1 MASTVSAGTLK
12 VKIIEE
18 IKLNGKDQGGVSTFN
33 IGSIDEVYKRI
44 ITCLANNE
52 TRIVDFHSSVSDAT
66 LTPLDVQDVKYI
78 RVTNLDDANSLT
90 LSLQIDVGEDDTAA
104 DESASILLGA
114 GQSFI
119 MGTPHDGIAV
129 HDSSAAVL
137 NTLVDLESI
146 VIDPIGNDVK
156 IEIFVASVVA

>member
-52 TRIVDFHSSVSDAT
+52 TRIVDFHSSVSDAI

-78 RVTNLDDANSLT
+78 RVTNLDNSNSLT

-114 GQSFI
+114 GQSFT
-119 MGTPHDGIAV
+119 MGTPHDSVG
-129 HDSSAAVL
+129 VL
-137 NTLVDLESI
+137 DANANLVTDLVDLESLI
-146 VIDPIGNDVK
+146 VQPGSNAIDV
-156 IEIFVASVVA
+156 EILVASAS

>member
-1 MASTVSAGTLK
+1 MASTISAGTLK

-18 IKLNGKDQGGVSTFN
+18 IKLNGKDQGGISTFN

-90 LSLQIDVGEDDTAA
+90 LSLQIDVGEYATTAV
-104 DESASILLGA
+104 ESASILLAA
-114 GQSFI
+114 GQSFM
-119 MGTPHDGIAV
+119 MGKPEDGIGISDANASLV
-129 HDSSAAVL
+129 TD
-137 NTLVDLESI
+137 LVDLESI
-146 VIDPIGNDVK
+146 IVFTGSSAIIPILF
-156 IEIFVASVVA
+156 I